1 MYNAHLEVV
10 HASVG
15 DVLTSAPSGSG
26 GDGSGSNNNDDIPI
40 EYTSFGGPAQNTVK
54 SRAEQMAMQR
64 RVRKINSFF
73 PKESDFKFGS
83 FADT

>member
-1 MYNAHLEVV
+1 LYNAHLEVV

-26 GDGSGSNNNDDIPI
+26 GDGSSSNNNDDIPI

-54 SRAEQMAMQR
+54 SRAEQMVMQR

-73 PKESDFKFGS
+73 S
-83 FADT
+83 FFAQGV